1 MSVAAD
7 PWSQRLQAALALAQR
22 GALREAVAAFI
33 GLIAERPQEA
43 LPHVLLATLW
53 HQLGDLDA
61 ALRELASAES
71 LAPTDP
77 RAPQIRAHLLL
88 AAGRH
93 ADAEAAARRA
103 LALAPDHP
111 HAQFDLACALQGQ
124 QRWDEAAAAAEALLA
139 QAPMHA
145 EARRLLVRCRLMA
158 DRADAALAAALHPTV
173 LETPALALAV
183 AADFATRGAREPRLA
198 LLRAL
203 AGRHPHDY
211 AVVLSLADAL
221 HAAGYAAEALAW
233 SDRAEVLQPQ
243 ASKPRQMRAISLID
257 RGEPEAGLALYR
269 ALVEQGT
276 LDAIDEQRYLIVAH
290 YDPAPEPEATYAM
303 HVAWAERHV
312 KPFGPP
318 FVASPPGERLRI
330 GWLSPRFSEGPVARF
345 FTGLLRAFDRERHAH
360 VLIELEAHRDACTEA
375 LEALADEVLAVP
387 ALDDAALLARL
398 REARLDV
405 LIDLAGH
412 APFSRPQVLA
422 QRVAPL
428 QLCWLDYFDSTGLP
442 NFDGWI
448 SDRWLSPPDSPQR
461 FREPL
466 LHLPGGRFCY
476 TPPPFASAPQRV
488 GGGAPVFASF
498 NRIAKLHDGVLDAWA
513 RILAALPQAR
523 LLIGAA
529 ALEDA
534 VARDYLR
541 DRFARRGIDAAR
553 LELRGRQSYADL
565 LAAYRQADI
574 ALDPFPFS
582 GCTTSCDALWM
593 GLPVVTLPGWSV
605 VSRQS
610 ASLAWRLDR
619 PQWVARDADDY
630 VARAVAL
637 GRDVETLRTQ
647 REALRREVE
656 RRLCDAPAHAAEF
669 ATLLRGLVDERW
681 RTRPDAGADAAP
693 GDRRA

>member
-22 GALREAVAAFI
+22 GALREAVAAFA
-33 GLIAERPQEA
+33 GLIAERPREA

-61 ALRELASAES
+61 ALRELETAES
-71 LAPTDP
+71 LAPADP
-77 RAPQIRAHLLL
+77 RAPQLRAHMLLT
-88 AAGRH
+88 AGRH
-93 ADAEAAARRA
+93 ADSEAAARRA
-103 LALAPDHP
+103 LVLAPHHP
-111 HAQFDLACALQGQ
+111 HAQFDLACALQAQ
-124 QRWDEAAAAAEALLA
+124 QRWEEAGAAAEALLA
-139 QAPMHA
+139 QTPMHA
-145 EARRLLVRCRLMA
+145 EARRLLARSRLMG
-158 DRADAALAAALHPTV
+158 DRADAALAAALHPSV

-183 AADFATRGAREPRLA
+183 AADFAARGAREPRLA

-203 AGRHPHDY
+203 AGRHPRNY

-221 HAAGYAAEALAW
+221 HAAGYAAEALAC
-233 SDRAEVLQPQ
+233 SERAEALQPQ
-243 ASKPRQMRAISLID
+243 AAKPRQMRAISLID

-269 ALVEQGT
+269 SLVEQGT

-290 YDPAPEPEATYAM
+290 YDPTPEPEAMYAA
-303 HVAWAERHV
+303 HLAWAERHV

-318 FVASPPGERLRI
+318 FVAAPPRGRLRI
-330 GWLSPRFSEGPVARF
+330 GWLSPRFNEGPVARF

-375 LEALADEVLAVP
+375 LEALADEVLAVH

-405 LIDLAGH
+405 LVDLAGH

-428 QLCWLDYFDSTGLP
+428 QLCWLDYFDTTGLP
-442 NFDGWI
+442 NIDGWI
-448 SDRWLSPPDSPQR
+448 GDRWLVPPDSPQR
-461 FREPL
+461 FRERL

-476 TPPPFASAPQRV
+476 TPPAFTPEARRE
-488 GGGAPVFASF
+488 GGGPPVFASF

-529 ALEDA
+529 ALQDA
-534 VARDYLR
+534 AARDYLLG
-541 DRFARRGIDAAR
+541 RFARRGVDASR
-553 LELRGRQSYADL
+553 LELRGRQSYAEL
-565 LAAYRQADI
+565 LAAYRLADV

-593 GLPVVTLPGWSV
+593 GLPVVTLPGWSA
-605 VSRQS
+605 VSRQT
-610 ASLAWRLDR
+610 ASLAWRLGR

-637 GRDVETLRTQ
+637 GSEVETLRAQ
-647 REALRREVE
+647 RTALRREVE

-669 ATLLRGLVDERW
+669 AALLRRLVDERW
-681 RTRPDAGADAAP
+681 GARGGHGGAFAPDGRQA
-693 GDRRA
+693 

>member
-22 GALREAVAAFI
+22 GAPREAVAAFI
-33 GLIAERPQEA
+33 GLIAERPREA

-61 ALRELASAES
+61 ALRELETAES

-77 RAPQIRAHLLL
+77 RAPQIHAHLLL

-93 ADAEAAARRA
+93 VDAEAAARRA
-103 LALAPDHP
+103 LALAPGHP

-124 QRWDEAAAAAEALLA
+124 QRWDAAATAAEALLA

-145 EARRLLVRCRLMA
+145 EARRLLVRCRLM
-158 DRADAALAAALHPTV
+158 DDCADAALAVALHPSV
-173 LETPALALAV
+173 LDTPALALAV
-183 AADFATRGAREPRLA
+183 AADFAARGAREPRLA

-203 AGRHPHDY
+203 AGRHPQDY

-221 HAAGYAAEALAW
+221 HAAGHAAEALAW
-233 SDRAEVLQPQ
+233 SDRAEALQPR

-290 YDPAPEPEATYAM
+290 YDPAPEPSAMYAA
-303 HVAWAERHV
+303 HLAWAQRHV

-318 FVASPPGERLRI
+318 FAAAPPGGRLRI

-345 FTGLLRAFDRERHAH
+345 FTGLLRAFDREHHAH

-375 LEALADEVLAVP
+375 LEALADEVLAVH
-387 ALDDAALLARL
+387 ALDDDTLLARL

-442 NFDGWI
+442 NIDGWI

-461 FREPL
+461 FRERL

-476 TPPPFASAPQRV
+476 TPPPFAPEPQRV

-534 VARDYLR
+534 AARGYLR
-541 DRFARRGIDAAR
+541 DRLARRGIDAAR
-553 LELRGRQSYADL
+553 LELRGRQSYAEL
-565 LAAYRQADI
+565 LSAYRQADI

-619 PQWVARDADDY
+619 PQWVAHDADDY

-656 RRLCDAPAHAAEF
+656 RRLCDASAHAAEF
-669 ATLLRGLVDERW
+669 AALLRGLVDERW
-681 RTRPDAGADAAP
+681 REHPDAGADAAA